1 MAPLVLAGTE
11 RSVSMESIMN
21 TLFSALT
28 SLLMYLF
35 LIILVLSIPLFIYL
49 VYFLIRTYGKYYY
62 LIKTKKHS
70 PIELEATPKI
80 EHSNFIKKLFFDL
93 PTIYLTDLLNKN
105 PNEFKEY
112 GIHLFCGE
120 QGSGKTLSM
129 CQRAIQLK
137 NKYPKCKIYSDFTF
151 SYSDKRIK
159 SIKEISKYK
168 NGIYGEIF
176 MVDEILTELSSKD
189 SGNIPVELLG
199 SFCQQRKER
208 SCIFATAQVFNR
220 VVKELREQTLY
231 VYCPKTYLGCV
242 TIVNIA
248 KPDAYDYENQ
258 KFTKYVGRYWY
269 VHTPTLRNCYDTYE
283 KVVRNF
289 KKDYNPRVSDPADID
304 ISINDDFFKKGR

>member
-1 MAPLVLAGTE
+1 MQ
-11 RSVSMESIMN
+11 SIISG
-21 TLFSALT
+21 LFSMLSSA
-28 SLLMYLF
+28 LMYLLLF
-35 LIILVLSIPLFIYL
+35 ALVLSIPLLMYL
-49 VYFLIRTYGKYYY
+49 IYFLLRTHLKYIYM
-62 LIKTKKHS
+62 IKTKKHI
-70 PIELEATPKI
+70 PIPLESTPKI
-80 EHSNFIKKLFFDL
+80 EHSSFFKKLFVDFPKIYYSDL
-93 PTIYLTDLLNKN
+93 INRN

-137 NKYPKCKIYSDFTF
+137 NQYPKCKIYSDFTF
-151 SYSDKRIK
+151 SYADKKIN
-159 SIKEISKYK
+159 SIKDIRKYK

-231 VYCPKTYLGCV
+231 VYCPKTILGCI

-248 KPDAYDYENQ
+248 KPDNYDYENQ

-283 KVVRNF
+283 KVVRNL
-289 KKDYNPRVSDPADID
+289 KKEYNPRTPEPTDTNIT
-304 ISINDDFFKKGR
+304 INDDFFKKQKG

>member
-1 MAPLVLAGTE
+1 MDIIKNMFISILLPFFQFLLKALVY
-11 RSVSMESIMN
+11 I
-21 TLFSALT
+21 
-28 SLLMYLF
+28 
-35 LIILVLSIPLFIYL
+35 SIPLSILGLYFFIT
-49 VYFLIRTYGKYYY
+49 TYGKYLYM
-62 LIKTKKHS
+62 IKTKKHI
-70 PIELEATPKI
+70 PIPLESIPKI
-80 EHSNFIKKLFFDL
+80 EHSSFFKKLFVDF
-93 PTIYLTDLLNKN
+93 PKIYYTDLINRN

-137 NKYPKCKIYSDFTF
+137 NEYPKCKIYSDFTF
-151 SYSDKRIK
+151 SYADKKIN
-159 SIKEISKYK
+159 SIKDIRKYK

-231 VYCPKTYLGCV
+231 VYCPKTILGC
-242 TIVNIA
+242 I
-248 KPDAYDYENQ
+248 
-258 KFTKYVGRYWY
+258 
-269 VHTPTLRNCYDTYE
+269 
-283 KVVRNF
+283 
-289 KKDYNPRVSDPADID
+289 
-304 ISINDDFFKKGR
+304 

>member
-1 MAPLVLAGTE
+1 MDIIKNMFISILLPFFQFLLKALVY
-11 RSVSMESIMN
+11 I
-21 TLFSALT
+21 
-28 SLLMYLF
+28 
-35 LIILVLSIPLFIYL
+35 SIPLSILGLYFFIT
-49 VYFLIRTYGKYYY
+49 TYGKYLYM
-62 LIKTKKHS
+62 IKTKKHI
-70 PIELEATPKI
+70 PIPLESIPKI
-80 EHSNFIKKLFFDL
+80 EHSSFFKKLFVDF
-93 PTIYLTDLLNKN
+93 PKIYYTDLINRN

-137 NKYPKCKIYSDFTF
+137 NQYPKCKIYSDFTF
-151 SYSDKRIK
+151 SYADKKIN
-159 SIKEISKYK
+159 SIKDIRKYK

-231 VYCPKTYLGCV
+231 VYCPKTILGCI

-248 KPDAYDYENQ
+248 KPDNYDYENQ

-289 KKDYNPRVSDPADID
+289 KKEYNPRTPEPTDTNIT
-304 ISINDDFFKKGR
+304 INDDFFKKQKG